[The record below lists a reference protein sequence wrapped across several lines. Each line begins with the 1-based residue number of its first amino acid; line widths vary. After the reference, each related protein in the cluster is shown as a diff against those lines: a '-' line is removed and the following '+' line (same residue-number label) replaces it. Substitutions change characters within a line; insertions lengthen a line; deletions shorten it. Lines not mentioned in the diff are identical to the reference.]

1 MEAGRRS
8 ADALGVVGL
17 RSGDGYDVGIFPA
30 ASRQNGSFT
39 DLRLNAGGAYVR
51 LPRCLGM
58 PESGIDRAPN
68 TLPVPPP
75 NRDECPDPNHQK
87 AGGGYKSRGGSVSE
101 RAWHRRFDFEDP
113 SDGDR
118 RSQYAQAWQGHAL
131 EPKQLSSPFCEID

>member
-51 LPRCLGM
+51 RQSKLGAIGSDLPWR
-58 PESGIDRAPN
+58 
-68 TLPVPPP
+68 
-75 NRDECPDPNHQK
+75 
-87 AGGGYKSRGGSVSE
+87 
-101 RAWHRRFDFEDP
+101 
-113 SDGDR
+113 
-118 RSQYAQAWQGHAL
+118 L
-131 EPKQLSSPFCEID
+131 EPLAFRDLR